1 MRLGDSNVDYDDNFN
16 LFMTTKMPNPHY
28 IPEICIKVTLIN
40 FTVTFDGLQQ
50 QLLGD
55 VVVAERPEVEKQR
68 DEIVLTMAA
77 DSKTLKD
84 LENNILK
91 LLSEATLEQI
101 LDEDT
106 LIEILEDSKKTSG
119 EINIRMAD
127 AKVVEVTI
135 NETRNTYTSVAIR
148 GSVLYFVIADL
159 AGINSM
165 YQNSLVYVKSL
176 FNKAIAQSPPADT
189 VEERLTILIDRITRM
204 LYTNISRGLFEADK
218 LIYSFLM
225 STSILRRDNLIDEP
239 IWSTFLRG
247 PAIFTSTEKD
257 D

>member
-1 MRLGDSNVDYDDNFN
+1 M
-16 LFMTTKMPNPHY
+16 
-28 IPEICIKVTLIN
+28 
-40 FTVTFDGLQQ
+40 
-50 QLLGD
+50 
-55 VVVAERPEVEKQR
+55 
-68 DEIVLTMAA
+68 
-77 DSKTLKD
+77 KD

-159 AGINSM
+159 GGINAM
-165 YQNSLVYVKSL
+165 YQNSLVYVKFL
-176 FNKAIAQSPPADT
+176 FNKAIAQSPKADT
-189 VEERLTILIDRITRM
+189 VEERLLILIDKISKM

-218 LIYSFLM
+218 LIYSFLI
-225 STSILRRDNLIDEP
+225 STSILR
-239 IWSTFLRG
+239 
-247 PAIFTSTEKD
+247 
-257 D
+257 